1 MDEKQ
6 VKDSKMEE
14 LIKGIRESEQ
24 KSKTL
29 SETLMQFSESFERLM
44 AQIQDV
50 GKLKD
55 FETSHEKIISL
66 EENIAGIK
74 EDIELINTAQMVRL
88 NELEREFNH
97 KLETDFKETLKKE
110 LKAEILQGIDHIVE
124 KKFISYVEKSLIIDN
139 KKYSIDTSRKL
150 IHLNL
155 LNKGNELA
163 EKNRMDSNG
172 ESTIIY
178 ESPMIIQGILKGYDE
193 KGQGRLLVY
202 LENGEV
208 HMI

>member
-1 MDEKQ
+1 MDERQ

-44 AQIQDV
+44 TQIQDV

-55 FETSHEKIISL
+55 FETSHEKIVSL

>member
-1 MDEKQ
+1 MDERQ

-29 SETLMQFSESFERLM
+29 SETLMQFGESFERLM

>member
-1 MDEKQ
+1 MDERQ

-55 FETSHEKIISL
+55 FETSHEKIVSL

-88 NELEREFNH
+88 NDLEREFKH

-124 KKFISYVEKSLIIDN
+124 KKFITYVEKSLIIDN
-139 KKYSIDTSRKL
+139 KKYSIDASRKL

-163 EKNRMDSNG
+163 EKNRIDSNG

-178 ESPMIIQGILKGYDE
+178 ESPIIIQGILKGYDE

>member
-1 MDEKQ
+1 MDERQ

-29 SETLMQFSESFERLM
+29 SETLMQFGESFERLM

-97 KLETDFKETLKKE
+97 KLEIDFKETLKKE